1 MVVTNLRNHECL
13 DTSRVRNMGPNAK
26 VNHGSTP
33 VHRRR
38 STIRNLGLDNV
49 YFVFVVL

>member
-1 MVVTNLRNHECL
+1 MIVSDLRDHECL
-13 DTSRVRNMGPNAK
+13 DTTRVRDMGSNTK
-26 VNHGSTP
+26 VNHGPTP

-38 STIRNLGLDNV
+38 GTIRNLGLDNV